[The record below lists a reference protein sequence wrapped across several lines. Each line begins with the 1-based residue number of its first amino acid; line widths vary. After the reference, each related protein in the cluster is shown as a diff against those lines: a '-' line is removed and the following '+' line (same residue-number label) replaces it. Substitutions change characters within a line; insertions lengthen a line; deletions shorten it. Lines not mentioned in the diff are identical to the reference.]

1 HFLSPPFHPLNH
13 SKSSSRPR
21 PCCLVRSG
29 SFAGGGW
36 GSARHGEGAVLRQ
49 EGAQEGA
56 VDAGGGQAP
65 RRLHPGQRPR
75 QLAPPP
81 QARRAEPVRQELPA
95 AVDELPPAGHQARA
109 LHRRGAEVHRPAPRH
124 RRQQVVHDRGAA
136 ARPDRQRD
144 QELLEHSP
152 QEAAAPDG
160 PRRSAARAGGG
171 LPGGASH
178 GAVGDRAAR
187 GRGAPLPPLLLRRR
201 GDDDDHRR
209 HHHHLRL
216 VVLHHRGA

>member
-1 HFLSPPFHPLNH
+1 MG
-13 SKSSSRPR
+13 RA
-21 PCCLVRSG
+21 PCCDKKGLKKGAWTPEEDKLLVDYIQVNGHG
-29 SFAGGGW
+29 SW
-36 GSARHGEGAVLRQ
+36 
-49 EGAQEGA
+49 
-56 VDAGGGQAP
+56 
-65 RRLHPGQRPR
+65 RLLPK
-75 QLAPPP
+75 LA
-81 QARRAEPVRQELPA
+81 AEPVRQELPA

-187 GRGAPLPPLLLRRR
+187 
-201 GDDDDHRR
+201 
-209 HHHHLRL
+209 
-216 VVLHHRGA
+216 